1 MLNKLTE
8 ENLFFL
14 LEKNAEIKSTIFTGK
29 IVEITQIKSII
40 ISNTIIVK
48 FILLNNEKKLYEIEY
63 KGNKNEENN
72 YNNIKIGQLFLI
84 NDYKIFEFQD
94 KLPVIEIQDNSFIY
108 FSDQNLYFS
117 NKIKINNLSVLQ
129 FYFLDYNKNNNIY
142 NKILVN
148 EEINNINKD
157 EMNIII
163 DNEKRKNSE
172 YSPIN

>member
-1 MLNKLTE
+1 M
-8 ENLFFL
+8 
-14 LEKNAEIKSTIFTGK
+14 
-29 IVEITQIKSII
+29 
-40 ISNTIIVK
+40 
-48 FILLNNEKKLYEIEY
+48 
-63 KGNKNEENN
+63 
-72 YNNIKIGQLFLI
+72 I